1 MINPESPHKS
11 GLGLRRGKEPMDQNK
26 FILTMEEKSNYLS
39 VYASGMRSR
48 ENVNNLTLKVF
59 NMALEKHLS
68 KILIDV
74 RKLEGYF
81 GYLDIFVFA
90 KDVLKDLRGKGVD
103 QVAVIDIHRTTRQDW
118 FLEPVARLHE
128 LNIRVFIEEESA
140 IKWLEE

>member
-1 MINPESPHKS
+1 
-11 GLGLRRGKEPMDQNK
+11 MDQK
-26 FILTMEEKSNYLS
+26 EFILTMEEKSNYLR
-39 VYASGMRSR
+39 VYASGIRSR

-59 NMALEKHLS
+59 NTALEKHIS

-103 QVAVIDIHRTTRQDW
+103 QVAVIDIHRTTRKDW

-128 LNIRVFIEEESA
+128 LNIRVFTDEESA